1 MKQITIYEFLERNS
15 DIIKG
20 GWVAMDNNRKWWW
33 YSRKPKPSKK
43 YKWWKNYQNGECFCS
58 LLIEKIDIAPFDGDW
73 KDSLIK
79 VEHKEEE

>member
-1 MKQITIYEFLERNS
+1 MKQITIYEFLERNK

-20 GWVAMDNNRKWWW
+20 NYVAYEPKVGWLVFRE
-33 YSRKPKPSKK
+33 KPTS
-43 YKWWKNYQNGECFCS
+43 YVYEWFGGIMISDSFN
-58 LLIEKIDIAPFDGDW
+58 IAPFDGDW

>member
-15 DIIKG
+15 DIIRG
-20 GWVAMDNNRKWWW
+20 NYVAYEPIAGWLVFRE
-33 YSRKPKPSKK
+33 KPKCCVYEWFGGNMISDTF
-43 YKWWKNYQNGECFCS
+43 N
-58 LLIEKIDIAPFDGDW
+58 IAPFDGDW